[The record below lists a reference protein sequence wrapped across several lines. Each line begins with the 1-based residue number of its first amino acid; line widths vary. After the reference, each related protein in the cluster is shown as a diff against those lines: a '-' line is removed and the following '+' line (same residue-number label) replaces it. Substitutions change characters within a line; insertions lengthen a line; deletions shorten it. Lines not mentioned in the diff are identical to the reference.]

1 MEMTSTVFV
10 DLVGPPVNAE
20 WLNTENARTYAP
32 AQGTVIAT
40 AGQTVFT
47 VPFTYPAGGKALQVY
62 VNGLRQ
68 IPVASYAET
77 NSTTVTF
84 TGAVPVTASVFFI
97 W

>member
-1 MEMTSTVFV
+1 MTSTVFV

-32 AQGTVIAT
+32 AQGTVVAT

-47 VPFTYPAGGKALQVY
+47 VPFAYPNGGKALRVFI
-62 VNGLRQ
+62 NGVQQ
-68 IPVASYAET
+68 IPVSSYAET

-84 TGAVPVTASVFFI
+84 TEGLIVGSSVFFI